1 MSIFPTTR
9 IGRALVVSAVV
20 VGVARIVP
28 FLLQVFSLTG
38 DELTELPPLTPAG
51 TDATFLLANPVAWFL
66 AVAAAVYLVLAL
78 RDVVVHLV
86 SPPPPPPSRA
96 RARAR
101 ARTTAARSG
110 TKRTTA
116 TTSTRRPPS
125 GRTATTRATKPKP
138 KPRAAAAT
146 RSAGRPAPRTTTKR
160 GSTTTR
166 RTGTARRPASRR

>member
-20 VGVARIVP
+20 VGVAKIVP

-51 TDATFLLANPVAWFL
+51 TDTTFLLANPVAWFL

-86 SPPPPPPSRA
+86 SPPPP

-125 GRTATTRATKPKP
+125 GRTATTRAAKPQP

-146 RSAGRPAPRTTTKR
+146 RSAARPAPRTTTKR
-160 GSTTTR
+160 GSTTTG

>member
-20 VGVARIVP
+20 VGVAKIVP

-51 TDATFLLANPVAWFL
+51 TDTTFLLANPVAWFL

-86 SPPPPPPSRA
+86 SPPPPS
-96 RARAR
+96 RAR

-125 GRTATTRATKPKP
+125 GRTATTRAAKPQP

-146 RSAGRPAPRTTTKR
+146 RSAARPAPRTTTKR
-160 GSTTTR
+160 GSTTTG

>member
-20 VGVARIVP
+20 VGVAKIIP

-51 TDATFLLANPVAWFL
+51 TDTTFLLANPVAWFL
-66 AVAAAVYLVLAL
+66 AVAAAVYLALAL

-86 SPPPPPPSRA
+86 SPAPPPRSRP
-96 RARAR
+96 
-101 ARTTAARSG
+101 RTTAARGG
-110 TKRTTA
+110 TKRPTA

-125 GRTATTRATKPKP
+125 GRTATTRTTTSKPKP

-146 RSAGRPAPRTTTKR
+146 RSAGRPAARSATTR
-160 GSTTTR
+160 GSATTR
-166 RTGTARRPASRR
+166 RPGTARRPTSRR

>member
-20 VGVARIVP
+20 VGVAKIVP

-51 TDATFLLANPVAWFL
+51 TDTTFLLANPVAWFL

-86 SPPPPPPSRA
+86 SPPPPSRA
-96 RARAR
+96 RP
-101 ARTTAARSG
+101 RTAAARSG
-110 TKRTTA
+110 AKRTTA
-116 TTSTRRPPS
+116 SASTRRPPS
-125 GRTATTRATKPKP
+125 GRTAPTRATKP

-146 RSAGRPAPRTTTKR
+146 RSAGRPAPRSGTKR
-160 GSTTTR
+160 GSTATR
-166 RTGTARRPASRR
+166 RPSTARRPASRR

>member
-20 VGVARIVP
+20 VGVAKIVP

-38 DELTELPPLTPAG
+38 DELTELPPLTPVG
-51 TDATFLLANPVAWFL
+51 TDTTFLLANPVAWFL

-86 SPPPPPPSRA
+86 SPPPPSRA
-96 RARAR
+96 RP
-101 ARTTAARSG
+101 RTTAARSG

-116 TTSTRRPPS
+116 TASTRRPPS

-146 RSAGRPAPRTTTKR
+146 RSAGRPAPRSTTKR

>member
-20 VGVARIVP
+20 VGVAKIVP

-51 TDATFLLANPVAWFL
+51 TDTTFLLANPVAWFL

-86 SPPPPPPSRA
+86 SPPPPP
-96 RARAR
+96 RAR

-125 GRTATTRATKPKP
+125 GRTATTRAAKPQP

-146 RSAGRPAPRTTTKR
+146 RSAARPAPRTTTKR
-160 GSTTTR
+160 GSTTTG

>member
-20 VGVARIVP
+20 VGVAKIVP

-51 TDATFLLANPVAWFL
+51 TDTTFLLANPVAWFL

-86 SPPPPPPSRA
+86 SPPPPS

-125 GRTATTRATKPKP
+125 GRTATTRAAKPQP

-146 RSAGRPAPRTTTKR
+146 RSAARPAPRTTTKR
-160 GSTTTR
+160 GSTTTG

>member
-20 VGVARIVP
+20 VGVAKIVP

-51 TDATFLLANPVAWFL
+51 TDTTFLLANPVAWFL

-86 SPPPPPPSRA
+86 SPPPPSSRA
-96 RARAR
+96 RP
-101 ARTTAARSG
+101 RTTAARSG

-116 TTSTRRPPS
+116 TASTRRPPS

>member
-20 VGVARIVP
+20 VGVAKIVP

-51 TDATFLLANPVAWFL
+51 TDTTFLLANPVAWFL

-101 ARTTAARSG
+101 TTAARSG

-125 GRTATTRATKPKP
+125 GRTATTRAAKPQP

-146 RSAGRPAPRTTTKR
+146 RSAARPAPRTTTKR
-160 GSTTTR
+160 GSTTTG

>member
-20 VGVARIVP
+20 VGVAKIVP

-51 TDATFLLANPVAWFL
+51 TDTTFLLANPVAWFL
-66 AVAAAVYLVLAL
+66 AVAAAVYLALAL

-86 SPPPPPPSRA
+86 SPAPPPRSRP
-96 RARAR
+96 
-101 ARTTAARSG
+101 RTTAARSG
-110 TKRTTA
+110 TKRPTA

-125 GRTATTRATKPKP
+125 GRTATTRTTTSKPKPKPKP

-146 RSAGRPAPRTTTKR
+146 RSAGRPAARSATTR
-160 GSTTTR
+160 GSATTR
-166 RTGTARRPASRR
+166 RPGTARRPASRR

>member
-20 VGVARIVP
+20 VGVAKIVP

-51 TDATFLLANPVAWFL
+51 TDTTFLLANPVAWFL

-86 SPPPPPPSRA
+86 SPPPPS

-101 ARTTAARSG
+101 ARTTTARS
-110 TKRTTA
+110 TTRRTTA
-116 TTSTRRPPS
+116 TTSSRRPPS
-125 GRTATTRATKPKP
+125 GRTATTRATNPKP

-146 RSAGRPAPRTTTKR
+146 RSAGRPASRSTTKR

-166 RTGTARRPASRR
+166 SPSSARRPSSRR

>member
-20 VGVARIVP
+20 VGVAKIVP

-51 TDATFLLANPVAWFL
+51 TDTTFLLANPVAWFL
-66 AVAAAVYLVLAL
+66 AVAAVVYLVLAL

-86 SPPPPPPSRA
+86 SPPPPSRA
-96 RARAR
+96 RP
-101 ARTTAARSG
+101 RTTAARSG

-116 TTSTRRPPS
+116 TASTRRPPS

-166 RTGTARRPASRR
+166 RTGTARRPTSRR

>member
-20 VGVARIVP
+20 VGVAKIVP

-51 TDATFLLANPVAWFL
+51 TDTTFLLANPVAWFL

-116 TTSTRRPPS
+116 TASTRRPPS
-125 GRTATTRATKPKP
+125 GRTATTRATKP

-166 RTGTARRPASRR
+166 RAGTARRPASRR

>member
-20 VGVARIVP
+20 VGVAKIVP

-51 TDATFLLANPVAWFL
+51 TDTTFLLANPVAWFL
-66 AVAAAVYLVLAL
+66 AVAAVVYLVLAL

-86 SPPPPPPSRA
+86 SPPPPSRA

-101 ARTTAARSG
+101 TRTTAARSG

-116 TTSTRRPPS
+116 TASTRRPPS

-160 GSTTTR
+160 GSATTR

>member
-20 VGVARIVP
+20 VGVAKIVP

-51 TDATFLLANPVAWFL
+51 TDTTFLLANPVAWFL

-86 SPPPPPPSRA
+86 SPPPPPRA

-125 GRTATTRATKPKP
+125 GRTATTRAAKPQP

-146 RSAGRPAPRTTTKR
+146 RSAARPAPRTTTKR
-160 GSTTTR
+160 GSTTTG